1 MITTVAATTDTSAAS
16 AAMKQSMG
24 MDKDDFL
31 KLFITQLQNQD
42 PLNPMDAT
50 QQLSQLAQLTQVEQ
64 SYNTNSNLQN
74 IVSALGDSSSLSA
87 VSFVGKEVTA
97 AGSSVAL
104 KDGGG
109 ADITFTVPKA
119 ADQVAVN
126 ILDANGQIVRTLTG
140 GAAAAGESTLAW
152 DGKDANGNQLP
163 AGTYSVAVNGTD
175 AGGNTFACSPFIR
188 GTVDGIN
195 FSGSTPVMIVGGLEV
210 PFSNMLAVKGVM

>member
-1 MITTVAATTDTSAAS
+1 MITTVASTDTSAAS

-64 SYNTNSNLQN
+64 SYNTNSNLQS
-74 IVSALGDSSSLSA
+74 IISALGDSSSLSA

-104 KDGGG
+104 QDGGG
-109 ADITFTVPKA
+109 ANITFTVPKA

-126 ILDANGQIVRTLTG
+126 ILDANGQIVRTMTG
-140 GAAAAGESTLAW
+140 GETAAGESTLAW

-175 AGGNTFACSPFIR
+175 AGGNSFACSPFIR

-195 FSGSTPVMIVGGLEV
+195 FSGSTPVMIIGGLEV
-210 PFSNMLAVKGVM
+210 PFSNMLAVKGVV